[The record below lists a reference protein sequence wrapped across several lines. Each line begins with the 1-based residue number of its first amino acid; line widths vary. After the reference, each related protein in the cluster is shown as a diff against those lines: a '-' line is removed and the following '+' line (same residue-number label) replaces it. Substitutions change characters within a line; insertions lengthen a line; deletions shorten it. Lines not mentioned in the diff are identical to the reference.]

1 MGRVLEVKVSALSKK
16 KKKKK
21 GGGVQDQSRTIL
33 KQKSICGQVCF
44 GFENYRNRVYRRHF
58 ASSPVSSINII
69 VGSRALCTEPR
80 KRTASEPMPNTWPS
94 SSLVI
99 HVTETVITW

>member
-21 GGGVQDQSRTIL
+21 GGGGGGVQDESRTIL
-33 KQKSICGQVCF
+33 KQKSISSQVCF

-58 ASSPVSSINII
+58 ASSPVSLLIS
-69 VGSRALCTEPR
+69 
-80 KRTASEPMPNTWPS
+80 
-94 SSLVI
+94 
-99 HVTETVITW
+99 